1 MEELRALIK
10 TQPRP
15 LSPRIVH
22 DLIQQALTS
31 RHVFSFGELLDLD
44 EISNGA
50 PDDPWIQ
57 TLRIFAYGTWSDYVA
72 QKEAGK
78 LPELTDKQATKLRQL
93 SIISLITDD
102 RSVQQEGILKYNDIE
117 KAVGLGDESQL
128 EDLAIDCIYRGLFQ
142 GRINSQLHLVEECRL
157 GNVERDVSPAQAV
170 EIEAALTELFNRS
183 QSVLDELEQSI
194 KQVEQDAHE
203 RNASVQKYNQLLKTK
218 PKAPGVG
225 PGVGGAAGAGGSGGS
240 KTAKA

>member
-31 RHVFSFGELLDLD
+31 RHIFSFGELLDLD
-44 EISNGA
+44 EIAQGA
-50 PDDPWIQ
+50 QDDVWIQ
-57 TLRIFAYGTWSDYVA
+57 TLRIFAYGTWTDYVA
-72 QKEAGK
+72 QKESVQ

-102 RSVQQEGILKYNDIE
+102 PSVQQQGILRYHDIA
-117 KAVGLGDESQL
+117 KAVGLSGESEL

-170 EIEAALTELFNRS
+170 EIEAALTELLNRS
-183 QSVLDELEQSI
+183 QTVLDELEQSI
-194 KQVEQDAHE
+194 KQVEQDAHD
-203 RNASVQKYNQLLKTK
+203 RNVAVQQYNQLLRTK
-218 PKAPGVG
+218 PKQKPK
-225 PGVGGAAGAGGSGGS
+225 AAT
-240 KTAKA
+240 TAA

>member
-15 LSPRIVH
+15 LAPRIVH

-31 RHVFSFGELLDLD
+31 RHIFSFGELLDLD
-44 EISNGA
+44 EIANG
-50 PDDPWIQ
+50 PQDDPWIQ
-57 TLRIFAYGTWSDYVA
+57 TLKMFAYGTWAEYVA
-72 QKEAGK
+72 QKEAHS
-78 LPELTDKQATKLRQL
+78 LPELSDKQATKLRQL

-102 RSVQQEGILKYNDIE
+102 PSVQQEGILKYQDIE
-117 KAVGLGDESQL
+117 KAVGLGEESQL

-170 EIEAALTELFNRS
+170 EIEGALTELLNRS
-183 QSVLDELEQSI
+183 QSVLDELEESI
-194 KQVEQDAHE
+194 KQVEHDAHE
-203 RNASVQKYNQLLKTK
+203 RNTAVQKYNQLLKTK
-218 PKAPGVG
+218 PKPAGAPGG
-225 PGVGGAAGAGGSGGS
+225 PGGPGS